1 MQAVAPN
8 SVAPSGTVVLDGP
21 SVTMTN
27 EDARVDVPERRQA
40 MEFAI
45 SLGLGGWIVL
55 IVGALVFGAVAQF
68 IGETRT
74 GYEWLVDAIAAGI
87 GALVASEFI
96 VSWRSF
102 EPTWDG
108 LALVPALLG
117 AIVVG
122 VVVEVAT
129 RYMTGGT
136 YSGRPMSA

>member
-1 MQAVAPN
+1 
-8 SVAPSGTVVLDGP
+8 
-21 SVTMTN
+21 
-27 EDARVDVPERRQA
+27 

-45 SLGLGGWIVL
+45 GLGLGGWIVL
-55 IVGALVFGAVAQF
+55 IVGALVFGGVAQV

-74 GYEWLVDAIAAGI
+74 GFEWLVDAIAAGV

-96 VSWRSF
+96 VAWRTF

-117 AIVVG
+117 GVVVG
-122 VVVEVAT
+122 LVVEVAT

-136 YSGRPMSA
+136 YSDRPISA